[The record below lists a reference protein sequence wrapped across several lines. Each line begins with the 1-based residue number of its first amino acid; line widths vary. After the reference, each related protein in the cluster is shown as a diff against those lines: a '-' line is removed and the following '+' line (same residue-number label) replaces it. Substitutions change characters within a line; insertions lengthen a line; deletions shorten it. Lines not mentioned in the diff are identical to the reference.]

1 VSNGME
7 WNGMEWE
14 MNMVDVSCSER
25 DHSISNNPSSASSS
39 SLGSGATSF
48 SSAKVEAVCCD
59 VVEATSLLSGED
71 SDDLSAG
78 PLGPLIIWKIVSEP
92 TFIFFVS
99 STSESTSF
107 LDSSSSMISGSCF
120 LSPDENGCT
129 LNGVECGPII
139 SPRCAGIDIGYLL
152 SFKEEGA
159 NGCLLGDVFGNAS
172 NAGRSILAC

>member
-1 VSNGME
+1 MG
-7 WNGMEWE
+7 NGMEWE
-14 MNMVDVSCSER
+14 MNIVDVSCSER

-99 STSESTSF
+99 STLHIQTKVIFTTKYINKVTSF
-107 LDSSSSMISGSCF
+107 
-120 LSPDENGCT
+120 
-129 LNGVECGPII
+129 II
-139 SPRCAGIDIGYLL
+139 SYTEFTAYTVPQHIYIYSHDHIAITW
-152 SFKEEGA
+152 
-159 NGCLLGDVFGNAS
+159 
-172 NAGRSILAC
+172 